1 MSCLRKE
8 KSTWYAAL
16 QLDRETGRCKT
27 DDGRLM
33 WETKVKSKSNSSINA
48 EEYIALKSKEEV
60 YAVIRENVRSQR
72 RREID
77 SDFSD
82 TTSEDDDEDTNE
94 PVASSGNAPVAKIT
108 PSNPKIQINE
118 TISFSAS
125 GSSDE
130 DGDDLS
136 FFWNFEG
143 DSKEYEGRDIDRNF
157 PDKGEYLVTLT
168 VTDSTGLSDDSQT
181 TVLVVENYHDE
192 QSGNV
197 NGNDNTAN
205 IEIPVE
211 KGFLSFEIDY
221 SLESANVNPLEESQ
235 VTLRLTDADGA
246 VVQEENGVSESSGTW
261 SYSTDDLSSTGDYI
275 FTIES
280 ESGSMDYDLVID
292 VTY

>member
-1 MSCLRKE
+1 MKKISL
-8 KSTWYAAL
+8 L
-16 QLDRETGRCKT
+16 LII
-27 DDGRLM
+27 L
-33 WETKVKSKSNSSINA
+33 
-48 EEYIALKSKEEV
+48 LL
-60 YAVIRENVRSQR
+60 AVTASGGYGYYTFVLN
-72 RREID
+72 
-77 SDFSD
+77 
-82 TTSEDDDEDTNE
+82 EDDDDNADE
-94 PVASSGNAPVAKIT
+94 PAVSSGNAPIAKIT

-125 GSSDE
+125 DSSDD

-157 PDKGEYLVTLT
+157 PDKGEFLVKLT
-168 VTDSTGLSDDSQT
+168 VTDSTGLSDESET

-211 KGFLSFEIDY
+211 KGFLTFELDY

-235 VTLRLTDADGA
+235 VTLRLTDADG
-246 VVQEENGVSESSGTW
+246 VVVDEESGVSEGQGTW

-280 ESGSMDYDLVID
+280 ESGSMDYDLIID

>member
-1 MSCLRKE
+1 MKKISLLLIILLFAV
-8 KSTWYAAL
+8 AASGGYGYYTFVL
-16 QLDRETGRCKT
+16 
-27 DDGRLM
+27 
-33 WETKVKSKSNSSINA
+33 N
-48 EEYIALKSKEEV
+48 
-60 YAVIRENVRSQR
+60 
-72 RREID
+72 
-77 SDFSD
+77 
-82 TTSEDDDEDTNE
+82 EDDDEDTNE

-130 DGDDLS
+130 DGGDLS

-261 SYSTDDLSSTGDYI
+261 SYSTDDLSSTGNYI